1 MGPGKN
7 HFSFGLLCLVLLA
20 GFLLVGK
27 RVAWSQ
33 SAPERYWV
41 QFSGKTNEELLP
53 GYSTPYQV
61 DAPVNFLSPKSIAR
75 RARQNIVIT
84 AHDLPIPPSYIAAL
98 DTIREIEIILQSK
111 WFNAVTVRVTD
122 SLFDPQSLMD
132 WPMVSAVKSVQRM
145 PLSHQPTPIAA
156 QRSTTA
162 PDTSWYG
169 KGWEALTQLN
179 ADWLHGLGF
188 TGQGMTIAVWDAGF
202 VNVESLPIFQ

>member
-1 MGPGKN
+1 MMGPRKN

-98 DTIREIEIILQSK
+98 DTIREIEIILQEQVGS
-111 WFNAVTVRVTD
+111 
-122 SLFDPQSLMD
+122 M
-132 WPMVSAVKSVQRM
+132 
-145 PLSHQPTPIAA
+145 
-156 QRSTTA
+156 
-162 PDTSWYG
+162 
-169 KGWEALTQLN
+169 QLPC
-179 ADWLHGLGF
+179 
-188 TGQGMTIAVWDAGF
+188 V
-202 VNVESLPIFQ
+202 